1 MIEPHAPTK
10 IVDLWYLLV
19 IYREMSLTLVIKKNN
34 KRFNL
39 KSNIFYLSF
48 FLDVLGN
55 ILF

>member
-34 KRFNL
+34 KRFN
-39 KSNIFYLSF
+39 
-48 FLDVLGN
+48 
-55 ILF
+55 